1 MSSRSPALPGDESS
15 RIDDDDVGDLS
26 LPVDQKR
33 HLMELESS
41 FHIDTDYGNISRL
54 APPPLMTNRL
64 PPHTEESDDDDDD
77 DQENHSAT
85 TANRR
90 KASGTSRARSDSI
103 ADLVGDSSSPTSED
117 IKRLETLASSPTA
130 LAYARTITRAAS
142 AQTTAS
148 SLAEITESHERGN
161 GYRSPRPSEIGVAL
175 ERRPSSSIASSHGG
189 RDYGALA
196 EARPPPASTNP
207 RNNSTTTVSS
217 RQNLKS
223 SSSSNLIT
231 SQAAPAPAPAA
242 TAPSGSYRRKPK
254 ILRSRS
260 NLQRSSMSSTGDADQ
275 QIDDVESGN
284 ANANAEDGQSLSRQ
298 TSLGSI
304 ASGVTALGGSGSNVY
319 GAGTSSV
326 VSAADRALARLD
338 EEERNFRS
346 GRESSSDRQ
355 SSTLVDDDKEKEEKA
370 KQKEKDRDRDK
381 DRNKSPSEGFGDVTD
396 SDDERPFTPKERQP
410 PLAQPTETAVAAQVK
425 NVKVP
430 PTIIRQFSQHLQG
443 GMPPG
448 SPSKKAFTAVG
459 TPAANRGREMTLKE
473 QTASIDRLQKEN
485 FDLKIKVFYL
495 NEKLEKQSD
504 EGVKETLQENIDLK
518 VKLAES
524 MRERKSLKK
533 RIRELEKKNEELGG
547 ERQREEEA
555 SAAAESEEIWE
566 LKERIEKYEEEI
578 ENFQRR
584 DHERDERMREF
595 RQQAS
600 NGHQANEEQIVNCQ
614 FPVSNNAIFHRD
626 ISLTYSHLQEQF
638 RDMLTNEI
646 QRREAQEAE
655 NLRLRDELFRLRS
668 EQPLYPRNSVS
679 RASNSHSVSVSER
692 DRSQSRLSD
701 HGLLSQ
707 LNEARRLNEELKR
720 DLSAQTAMLTSR
732 NREKDRLY
740 AEIEDLKITM
750 RGGGSGAAFE
760 SASRAPSV
768 FSDRLLDR
776 SVSRAG
782 GTQSATGTHISTV
795 TESEREEFENTNGEL
810 RDRISELR
818 LTNDELNS
826 RLDAYNSELEQR
838 NMELDKLEEEFEI
851 VQQELQEMQQD
862 RDEALR
868 QREEIEQDFEQLREE
883 AEEEIQRLEE
893 DNERLH
899 EEVRLKDEDF
909 GGLQQELRNVS
920 DIVVKFEDMQE
931 THQGQVRHLQEQIQ
945 DLERT
950 IVENEQEMNA
960 LETTLR
966 ENTEKNERLSVQAES
981 AKNEIQFLREEQD
994 GDKIK
999 IGQLESLIKQLEKS
1013 LEDEKDRVEEAKEQ
1027 MEQER
1032 SQREQHGDIKQQE
1045 WERRLNEKT
1054 TELNQSREEIRRLK
1068 SKVHNREDEAKSWKE
1083 KLEDLEKGLREAL
1096 GDLGGT
1102 KTGLMQVSNPSD
1114 NKSSALIIQSVH
1126 NLQEQLDST
1135 LDELDYLKAELTEK
1149 DRNLKDRET
1158 LLESMALENRKLSDL
1173 LEKER
1178 NSHRADKHTIENLQ
1192 TTKQKHTRKISEHE
1206 IKTSEIEKQRQRDA
1220 KTLHILEDK
1229 YREQINERNGL
1240 LMQAWQRLSSVCGS
1254 DWATRNS
1261 LVATSTNLPSAIAG
1275 KISMDEAIQAA
1286 FPGFSRNLLS
1296 AVKTIESIVA
1306 GFKTKCRGV
1315 ERDLWKE
1322 YQAVENALDQRT
1334 RRIERLEAL
1343 VRGGVGE
1350 SSSQIRNEIVKL
1362 RTENR
1367 LLKVEV
1373 DALKKEATAVAKS
1386 PAPPTAAAPVPTTP
1400 TIVTPAATPKSPPP
1414 QQSQLPVHQ
1423 SRELTEKP
1431 QQQQRELS
1439 DKPAPPPQ
1447 QQQQS
1452 NIRRSHTV
1460 HVSTHTIT
1468 THGTA
1473 SGSASGSG
1481 TVSPVVKIPG
1491 SGLPG
1496 LPGPGAPATGAVA
1509 LTRSDSVSS
1518 ATPSSDGGEKRW
1530 ILRLRELEKRLKQER
1545 EARLLDRSAA
1555 NKKIQESRGE
1565 KEEIKRELERARER
1579 GEKS

>member
-64 PPHTEESDDDDDD
+64 PPHTEESDDDEDDD
-77 DQENHSAT
+77 ESHSTA

-207 RNNSTTTVSS
+207 RNNNTTTVSS
-217 RQNLKS
+217 RQNLRS

-304 ASGVTALGGSGSNVY
+304 ASGVTALGGSGSSVY

-338 EEERNFRS
+338 EEERNSRS

-355 SSTLVDDDKEKEEKA
+355 SSTLVDDDREKEEKA

-381 DRNKSPSEGFGDVTD
+381 DRDKSPSEGFGDVTD

-533 RIRELEKKNEELGG
+533 RIRELEKRNEELGG

-600 NGHQANEEQIVNCQ
+600 NGHQANEEQIVNYQ
-614 FPVSNNAIFHRD
+614 FPV
-626 ISLTYSHLQEQF
+626 L
-638 RDMLTNEI
+638 
-646 QRREAQEAE
+646 
-655 NLRLRDELFRLRS
+655 
-668 EQPLYPRNSVS
+668 EQPFF
-679 RASNSHSVSVSER
+679 
-692 DRSQSRLSD
+692 
-701 HGLLSQ
+701 
-707 LNEARRLNEELKR
+707 
-720 DLSAQTAMLTSR
+720 
-732 NREKDRLY
+732 
-740 AEIEDLKITM
+740 I
-750 RGGGSGAAFE
+750 
-760 SASRAPSV
+760 
-768 FSDRLLDR
+768 
-776 SVSRAG
+776 
-782 GTQSATGTHISTV
+782 HIA
-795 TESEREEFENTNGEL
+795 N
-810 RDRISELR
+810 I
-818 LTNDELNS
+818 
-826 RLDAYNSELEQR
+826 Y
-838 NMELDKLEEEFEI
+838 
-851 VQQELQEMQQD
+851 
-862 RDEALR
+862 
-868 QREEIEQDFEQLREE
+868 
-883 AEEEIQRLEE
+883 
-893 DNERLH
+893 
-899 EEVRLKDEDF
+899 
-909 GGLQQELRNVS
+909 
-920 DIVVKFEDMQE
+920 
-931 THQGQVRHLQEQIQ
+931 
-945 DLERT
+945 
-950 IVENEQEMNA
+950 
-960 LETTLR
+960 
-966 ENTEKNERLSVQAES
+966 
-981 AKNEIQFLREEQD
+981 
-994 GDKIK
+994 
-999 IGQLESLIKQLEKS
+999 
-1013 LEDEKDRVEEAKEQ
+1013 
-1027 MEQER
+1027 
-1032 SQREQHGDIKQQE
+1032 
-1045 WERRLNEKT
+1045 
-1054 TELNQSREEIRRLK
+1054 
-1068 SKVHNREDEAKSWKE
+1068 
-1083 KLEDLEKGLREAL
+1083 
-1096 GDLGGT
+1096 
-1102 KTGLMQVSNPSD
+1102 
-1114 NKSSALIIQSVH
+1114 
-1126 NLQEQLDST
+1126 
-1135 LDELDYLKAELTEK
+1135 
-1149 DRNLKDRET
+1149 
-1158 LLESMALENRKLSDL
+1158 
-1173 LEKER
+1173 
-1178 NSHRADKHTIENLQ
+1178 
-1192 TTKQKHTRKISEHE
+1192 
-1206 IKTSEIEKQRQRDA
+1206 
-1220 KTLHILEDK
+1220 
-1229 YREQINERNGL
+1229 
-1240 LMQAWQRLSSVCGS
+1240 
-1254 DWATRNS
+1254 
-1261 LVATSTNLPSAIAG
+1261 
-1275 KISMDEAIQAA
+1275 
-1286 FPGFSRNLLS
+1286 
-1296 AVKTIESIVA
+1296 
-1306 GFKTKCRGV
+1306 
-1315 ERDLWKE
+1315 
-1322 YQAVENALDQRT
+1322 
-1334 RRIERLEAL
+1334 
-1343 VRGGVGE
+1343 
-1350 SSSQIRNEIVKL
+1350 SSS
-1362 RTENR
+1362 
-1367 LLKVEV
+1367 
-1373 DALKKEATAVAKS
+1373 
-1386 PAPPTAAAPVPTTP
+1386 
-1400 TIVTPAATPKSPPP
+1400 
-1414 QQSQLPVHQ
+1414 
-1423 SRELTEKP
+1423 
-1431 QQQQRELS
+1431 
-1439 DKPAPPPQ
+1439 
-1447 QQQQS
+1447 
-1452 NIRRSHTV
+1452 
-1460 HVSTHTIT
+1460 
-1468 THGTA
+1468 
-1473 SGSASGSG
+1473 
-1481 TVSPVVKIPG
+1481 
-1491 SGLPG
+1491 
-1496 LPGPGAPATGAVA
+1496 PGAIP
-1509 LTRSDSVSS
+1509 
-1518 ATPSSDGGEKRW
+1518 
-1530 ILRLRELEKRLKQER
+1530 
-1545 EARLLDRSAA
+1545 
-1555 NKKIQESRGE
+1555 
-1565 KEEIKRELERARER
+1565 
-1579 GEKS
+1579 